1 MNLTLTLTQEQYEA
15 LIALA
20 RLGAAASSDPPAV
33 NRNLDAFLRDLEVAN
48 GITRY
53 AVWVQWQEQ
62 DQPLPPTTAFP
73 ATWPPSQRVYI
84 EYLTRPIAKVDVMNV
99 LAQRAS
105 KPTNV
110 LVTKDP
116 GATLGWTPLAQ
127 FFLQ

>member
-1 MNLTLTLTQEQYEA
+1 MPNLTLTQEQYEA

-20 RLGAAASSDPPAV
+20 RQGAEAAEDPSGTSLQ
-33 NRNLDAFLRDLEVAN
+33 LDIFLKDLEAAN

-53 AVWVQWQEQ
+53 AVWVQWQEM

-73 ATWPPSQRVYI
+73 TSWPPTQRAYI
-84 EYLTRPIAKVDVMNV
+84 EFLTRPVAKVDVMNV
-99 LAQRAS
+99 VAQKAS
-105 KPTNV
+105 KPTNI

-116 GATLGWTPLAQ
+116 GATLGWTPIAA